1 LIDRSRSGGAII
13 MPLKSGSSKS
23 VISTNI
29 SEMVK
34 AGYSQAQAV
43 AASLRK
49 AGAAK
54 AKSKTKKAK
63 AKKAK

>member
-1 LIDRSRSGGAII
+1 LIDRSRSIGAII

-23 VISTNI
+23 VISKNV

-34 AGYSQAQAV
+34 AGYPQAQAV

-49 AGAAK
+49 AGVPK
-54 AKSKTKKAK
+54 AKGKAK
-63 AKKAK
+63 AKKKKAK

>member
-1 LIDRSRSGGAII
+1 

-23 VISTNI
+23 VISKNV

-34 AGYSQAQAV
+34 AGYPQAQAV

-49 AGAAK
+49 AGVPK
-54 AKSKTKKAK
+54 AKGKAK
-63 AKKAK
+63 AKKKKAK

>member
-1 LIDRSRSGGAII
+1 

-23 VISTNI
+23 VISKNV

-34 AGYSQAQAV
+34 AGFPQAQAV

-49 AGAAK
+49 AGVPK
-54 AKSKTKKAK
+54 ARTKGKAK

>member
-1 LIDRSRSGGAII
+1 

-23 VISTNI
+23 VISKNI

-34 AGYSQAQAV
+34 AGFPQAQAV

-49 AGAAK
+49 AGVPK
-54 AKSKTKKAK
+54 AKGKAK
-63 AKKAK
+63 AKKKKSK